1 LRFKIKAYFEIPD
14 VSVSF
19 QSSKK
24 FRKKTGEMI
33 DQIKITTII
42 LIIVWQ
48 LIPSGLTAQITVEQ
62 AYPVDSLIAH
72 TYLTSVVLHSENINA
87 TLDEPVMTWD
97 AVNGRFDGTTIAY
110 SFTGVVDEEMA
121 EAINEV
127 NGQEYALFDLDSM
140 QDIDH
145 YREMVEYWLSGVGL
159 PVGITHMR
167 ANQITVFPNPTSG
180 KIHLSIEGKGFED
193 GLSIQII
200 NQQGRIIQQKYCF
213 PTQNDLIID
222 ISLHPPG
229 IYFLKA
235 TGRNNTFT
243 TKLIKAAR

>member
-1 LRFKIKAYFEIPD
+1 
-14 VSVSF
+14 
-19 QSSKK
+19 
-24 FRKKTGEMI
+24 MI
-33 DQIKITTII
+33 DQIKITTNI
-42 LIIVWQ
+42 LIIAWH
-48 LIPSGLTAQITVEQ
+48 LIPYGLTAQITVEQ

-97 AVNGRFDGTTIAY
+97 AVNGRFEGTTIAY

-140 QDIDH
+140 QDIDQ
-145 YREMVEYWLSGVGL
+145 YRDIVEHWLSGVGL
-159 PVGITHMR
+159 PVHIPDKPKHQM
-167 ANQITVFPNPTSG
+167 AVFPNPTSG
-180 KIHLSIEGKGFED
+180 KIHLSVEGKGFED

-213 PTQNDLIID
+213 PTQDDLLID
-222 ISLHPPG
+222 ISQHPPG

-243 TKLIKAAR
+243 TKLIKTAR